1 MKQSGAGKEV
11 HKGKVTSSESDN
23 STLLRLLTF
32 VIHTKI
38 IEGLDRSPGPPVAV
52 KRCRESH
59 LTLLIKLISESVTD
73 RRERLEVW

>member
-32 VIHTKI
+32 VIHAKI
-38 IEGLDRSPGPPVAV
+38 IEGLDRDQIDLRIRNRQEGAA
-52 KRCRESH
+52 
-59 LTLLIKLISESVTD
+59 
-73 RRERLEVW
+73 